1 MSGYLDRINEA
12 NDIKKIEPEAY
23 DALASEIRSF
33 IIESVSEHGGHL
45 ASNLGVVELTMA
57 LHLCMDFPNDKLIWD
72 VGHQAY
78 THKLLTGRKEDFSGL
93 RTFGGMKRALA
104 TLLIQDTVPHLS
116 QQHWVMQEPGI

>member
-33 IIESVSEHGGHL
+33 IIKSDSEHGGHL

-57 LHLCMDFPNDKLIWD
+57 LHLCMDQIFNKI
-72 VGHQAY
+72 
-78 THKLLTGRKEDFSGL
+78 
-93 RTFGGMKRALA
+93 
-104 TLLIQDTVPHLS
+104 I
-116 QQHWVMQEPGI
+116 

>member
-1 MSGYLDRINEA
+1 MSEYLDRINEA

-78 THKLLTGRKEDFSGL
+78 THKLLTGRKEDFSV
-93 RTFGGMKRALA
+93 KRALA
-104 TLLIQDTVPHLS
+104 MLLIQDTVPHLS
-116 QQHWVMQEPGI
+116 QQHWVTQEPEI

>member
-1 MSGYLDRINEA
+1 MSEYLDRINEA

-57 LHLCMDFPNDKLIWD
+57 LHLCLDFPNDKLIW
-72 VGHQAY
+72 
-78 THKLLTGRKEDFSGL
+78 LLNSAAANFGFLNQSMTPLMQIPLPPLYL
-93 RTFGGMKRALA
+93 R
-104 TLLIQDTVPHLS
+104 LI
-116 QQHWVMQEPGI
+116 G

>member
-45 ASNLGVVELTMA
+45 ASNLGVV
-57 LHLCMDFPNDKLIWD
+57 D
-72 VGHQAY
+72 
-78 THKLLTGRKEDFSGL
+78 
-93 RTFGGMKRALA
+93 
-104 TLLIQDTVPHLS
+104 
-116 QQHWVMQEPGI
+116 

>member
-45 ASNLGVVELTMA
+45 ASNLGVVESDIAKAMGQMIRQLYRRRQVRCLSFFMA
-57 LHLCMDFPNDKLIWD
+57 VQVFLMI
-72 VGHQAY
+72 
-78 THKLLTGRKEDFSGL
+78 
-93 RTFGGMKRALA
+93 
-104 TLLIQDTVPHLS
+104 
-116 QQHWVMQEPGI
+116 